1 MYVLTQ
7 SDDRY
12 AENVLSRQVRRRNCY
27 DRMIHN
33 QKMPNENVSF
43 SRFFII
49 LQFSFF
55 FLRARIYNYNYFIR
69 WFIVLICTY
78 HLLVQ
83 LKLSCNWYI
92 FNENSIHCN
101 VARINNDIIR
111 CNNFLLESSFPFFQK
126 IISYFINNL
135 WNNFITKYYN
145 NNNNIPI
152 TKNKSTKYFINRF
165 QQVSIFKFPT
175 SCLP

>member
-1 MYVLTQ
+1 
-7 SDDRY
+7 
-12 AENVLSRQVRRRNCY
+12 
-27 DRMIHN
+27 MIFYH
-33 QKMPNENVSF
+33 F
-43 SRFFII
+43 TI
-49 LQFSFF
+49 FF
-55 FLRARIYNYNYFIR
+55 FFFCARIYNYNYFIR

-83 LKLSCNWYI
+83 LLCNWYI
-92 FNENSIHCN
+92 FDENSIHCN
-101 VARINNDIIR
+101 VAHINNDIIR

-145 NNNNIPI
+145 NNNNISI
-152 TKNKSTKYFINRF
+152 TKNKASTKYFINRF